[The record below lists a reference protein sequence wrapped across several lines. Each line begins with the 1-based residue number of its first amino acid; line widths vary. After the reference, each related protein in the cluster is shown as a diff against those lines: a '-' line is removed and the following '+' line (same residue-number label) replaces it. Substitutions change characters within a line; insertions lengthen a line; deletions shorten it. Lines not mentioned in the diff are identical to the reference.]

1 MYWHV
6 HSTCISDQ
14 TVSVIRYAISA
25 YKCCHISSRHVW
37 HGVISSNG
45 QLIMH
50 KRNHIYRYLWSN
62 CKNLTHRLAWL
73 IFQTSTMSNLSVHEY
88 LEIQVWNYI
97 YCVTMSI
104 CAQLATTVHD
114 DVIKWKHFPRY
125 WPFVRRIHRSPVNSP
140 HKGQWRGALMFY
152 LMCVWINDWV
162 NNGKAGDL
170 RRYRIHYDV
179 TVMHVVEHVP
189 VFGTCWKSAEKTS
202 TSNICFAKSYPLG
215 QHLTSLLT
223 HLASV
228 KE

>member
-104 CAQLATTVHD
+104 CAQLATTVMLWNMCLCLEH
-114 DVIKWKHFPRY
+114 VGN
-125 WPFVRRIHRSPVNSP
+125 RR
-140 HKGQWRGALMFY
+140 K
-152 LMCVWINDWV
+152 
-162 NNGKAGDL
+162 KL
-170 RRYRIHYDV
+170 RRLIFVLQNLILWD
-179 TVMHVVEHVP
+179 
-189 VFGTCWKSAEKTS
+189 S
-202 TSNICFAKSYPLG
+202 T
-215 QHLTSLLT
+215 
-223 HLASV
+223 
-228 KE
+228 